1 MNRIFLIAAVLWVL
15 RPASGLS
22 EPPAARVNLDYVAQ
36 KAEARA
42 RLPFHSPRA
51 QLPAFLSQM
60 TYDQYREIEFRHEE
74 ALWAKEGLPFRVEFF
89 HPGYLYQEPIH
100 VSSFTPS
107 TVEPV
112 EFSPKFFNYR
122 SLRLSSPIP
131 PNTGFAGFRL
141 LTQLNAP
148 DKWDELG
155 AFQGASYFRLL
166 GQGQI
171 YGMSARGLALDC
183 GEDGRPEEFPIFTDF
198 WLGVPQQDERLLL
211 LYALLDSVSCTGAFE
226 FRIKP
231 GATTETAVEA
241 VLYFRD
247 RDNVL
252 AADAQRK
259 PLATI
264 GFAPLT
270 SMYWFGGA
278 CERRFDDYRPEV
290 HDSEGLLLRLQN
302 GKCVWRP
309 LVNGTALRH
318 QIFPADGI
326 RGFGLLQ
333 RDRDFNNYQ
342 DIFHSYQD
350 APSAWVEPHGN
361 WGDGTIHVVE
371 LSTQYEGLDNV
382 VAFWNPAAK
391 PAPLQPLRFGYT
403 LYWTKETDRTLSTNE
418 VVSTRVGIN
427 PRAPDQREFVIDFS
441 LPQVA
446 LDGKAPAIA
455 AICGTNGTVA
465 QEQIFPNPMEKTWRV
480 ILDVLPKPG
489 QREPLDVNCA
499 LKKGNEE
506 VSETWTYHWTPP

>member
-1 MNRIFLIAAVLWVL
+1 
-15 RPASGLS
+15 
-22 EPPAARVNLDYVAQ
+22 
-36 KAEARA
+36 
-42 RLPFHSPRA
+42 
-51 QLPAFLSQM
+51 M

-231 GATTETAVEA
+231 GSDD
-241 VLYFRD
+241 RD
-247 RDNVL
+247 RGGS
-252 AADAQRK
+252 
-259 PLATI
+259 
-264 GFAPLT
+264 GF
-270 SMYWFGGA
+270 
-278 CERRFDDYRPEV
+278 V
-290 HDSEGLLLRLQN
+290 
-302 GKCVWRP
+302 
-309 LVNGTALRH
+309 
-318 QIFPADGI
+318 FPG
-326 RGFGLLQ
+326 
-333 RDRDFNNYQ
+333 
-342 DIFHSYQD
+342 
-350 APSAWVEPHGN
+350 
-361 WGDGTIHVVE
+361 
-371 LSTQYEGLDNV
+371 
-382 VAFWNPAAK
+382 
-391 PAPLQPLRFGYT
+391 
-403 LYWTKETDRTLSTNE
+403 
-418 VVSTRVGIN
+418 
-427 PRAPDQREFVIDFS
+427 
-441 LPQVA
+441 
-446 LDGKAPAIA
+446 
-455 AICGTNGTVA
+455 
-465 QEQIFPNPMEKTWRV
+465 
-480 ILDVLPKPG
+480 PG
-489 QREPLDVNCA
+489 QRA
-499 LKKGNEE
+499 GG
-506 VSETWTYHWTPP
+506 